1 MEASLAIEQRGKH
14 QNRKFQ
20 FFSFSLPIH
29 PFRLCPPSCARL
41 DARAGSGFRCIRV
54 NCEISDP
61 CIAKAATN
69 CRIGNRVIKQLL
81 PQEVTIWID
90 PATVCYRIG
99 ENGSISCLYDANRS
113 SPSNS
118 LDSAE
123 SDERCEISPEINKLV
138 LDLYEKSNNSIITK
152 PKRYLKNR
160 QTNNNSPPRYYHH
173 QFYHQS
179 PSNNQYYQNKAF

>member
-1 MEASLAIEQRGKH
+1 M
-14 QNRKFQ
+14 
-20 FFSFSLPIH
+20 FFLSFFLSFSL
-29 PFRLCPPSCARL
+29 LSPSLNHHHRQ
-41 DARAGSGFRCIRV
+41 RSRTTHEGSGFRCIRV
-54 NCEISDP
+54 NTEISDP
-61 CIAKAATN
+61 CIAKAANN
-69 CRIGNRVIKQLL
+69 CRIGTRVIRQLL
-81 PQEVTIWID
+81 PQEITLWID
-90 PATVCYRIG
+90 PSTVCYRIG

-118 LDSAE
+118 LDSE
-123 SDERCEISPEINKLV
+123 RSENDDRCEISPEINKLV

-160 QTNNNSPPRYYHH
+160 QTQNSPPKYYH